1 MWTGSDLI
9 VMTAEEESF
18 DLELP
23 YQIEATMP
31 TGRVRVVVRETR
43 FQDQLRS
50 KGFGEHQGSRYVLNF
65 CEALYLV
72 YTKRLS
78 IRNNADENMDF
89 EELIKRMLKHD
100 ANILT
105 RFLVYRDLRGRGY
118 VVKDGFGFGIDFRV
132 YERGEYQKKPSK
144 YLVYALNEGINLKIE
159 ELYDL
164 IDQTAKMGKNS
175 VLAVIERR
183 GEVIYYKASK
193 FLLKENKFRQ
203 KTELETSNIRT
214 EINVES

>member
-1 MWTGSDLI
+1 MWTGSDLF
-9 VMTAEEESF
+9 VMSADNEGS
-18 DLELP
+18 DLDISYL
-23 YQIEATMP
+23 IEAIIP
-31 TGRVRVVVRETR
+31 AGETKILVTETK

-50 KGFGEHQGSRYVLNF
+50 KGFGESEDSQYTLSY
-65 CEALYLV
+65 CEALYLAF
-72 YTKRLS
+72 TNRLV
-78 IRNNADENMDF
+78 IKNKEDIYIGF
-89 EELIKRMLKHD
+89 EQLVKKMLKHD
-100 ANILT
+100 PSVLT
-105 RFLVYRDLRGRGY
+105 RFLVYRDLRSRGY

-159 ELYDL
+159 DLYDL

-193 FLLKENKFRQ
+193 FLLKDNKFRQ
-203 KTELETSNIRT
+203 ES
-214 EINVES
+214 EIDTVPTNA

>member
-1 MWTGSDLI
+1 MWTGSDLF
-9 VMTAEEESF
+9 VMSADIEGS
-18 DLELP
+18 DLDISYL
-23 YQIEATMP
+23 IEAIIP
-31 TGRVRVVVRETR
+31 AGETKILVTETK

-50 KGFGEHQGSRYVLNF
+50 KGFGENEDSEYTLSY
-65 CEALYLV
+65 CEALYLAF
-72 YTKRLS
+72 TNRLVVKNIEDIS
-78 IRNNADENMDF
+78 IGF
-89 EELIKRMLKHD
+89 EQLIKEMLRND
-100 ANILT
+100 PSVLT
-105 RFLVYRDLRGRGY
+105 RFLVYRDLRSRGY

-159 ELYDL
+159 DLYDL

-193 FLLKENKFRQ
+193 FLLKDNKFRQ
-203 KTELETSNIRT
+203 ES
-214 EINVES
+214 EIDTLPTNA

>member
-1 MWTGSDLI
+1 MWTGSDLF
-9 VMTAEEESF
+9 VMSADIEGS
-18 DLELP
+18 DLDISYL
-23 YQIEATMP
+23 IEAIIP
-31 TGRVRVVVRETR
+31 AGETKILVTETK

-50 KGFGEHQGSRYVLNF
+50 KGFGENEDSEYTLSY
-65 CEALYLV
+65 CEALYLAF
-72 YTKRLS
+72 TNRLVIKNNEDIS
-78 IRNNADENMDF
+78 IGF
-89 EELIKRMLKHD
+89 EQLIKRMLRHD
-100 ANILT
+100 PSVLT
-105 RFLVYRDLRGRGY
+105 RFLVYRDLRSRGY

-159 ELYDL
+159 DLYDL

-193 FLLKENKFRQ
+193 FLLKDNKFRQ
-203 KTELETSNIRT
+203 AS
-214 EINVES
+214 EISSGPFKRSQ

>member
-1 MWTGSDLI
+1 MWTGSDLF
-9 VMTAEEESF
+9 VMSADIEGS
-18 DLELP
+18 DLDISYL
-23 YQIEATMP
+23 IEAIIP
-31 TGRVRVVVRETR
+31 AGETKILVTETK

-50 KGFGEHQGSRYVLNF
+50 KGFGESEDSQYTLSY
-65 CEALYLV
+65 CEALYLAF
-72 YTKRLS
+72 TNRLV
-78 IRNNADENMDF
+78 IKNKEDIYIGF
-89 EELIKRMLKHD
+89 EQLVKKMLKHD
-100 ANILT
+100 PSVLT
-105 RFLVYRDLRGRGY
+105 RFLVYRDLRSRGY

-159 ELYDL
+159 DLYDL

-193 FLLKENKFRQ
+193 FLLKDNKFRQ
-203 KTELETSNIRT
+203 ESEIDTVPYKRLE
-214 EINVES
+214 